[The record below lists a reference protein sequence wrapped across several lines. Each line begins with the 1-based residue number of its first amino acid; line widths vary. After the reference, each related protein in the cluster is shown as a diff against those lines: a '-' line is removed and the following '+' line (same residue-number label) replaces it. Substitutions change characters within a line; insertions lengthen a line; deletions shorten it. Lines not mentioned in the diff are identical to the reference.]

1 LLDALPRVVRLS
13 SERVRQ
19 AVRQDCPFAK
29 KQASPPALLVVI
41 QRGRELAASG
51 DARLSNEQRILGS
64 RRRSATAQIRPTRE
78 RAGARRVSML
88 RRYAP
93 AAIFDKQI
101 RKLNQLPA

>member
-1 LLDALPRVVRLS
+1 MQ
-13 SERVRQ
+13 EREER
-19 AVRQDCPFAK
+19 RSRDGGR
-29 KQASPPALLVVI
+29 LLVV